1 MHYSCTLEL
10 DHINNPKNP
19 YTKQRHVNKMLG
31 SFLSK
36 LHGEILLLGFG
47 CQPKRFMES
56 LEFFSIIFAQL
67 PSGKSTGP
75 SEFNFFN
82 ISPLESLNLVLIP
95 GVKLDGHRGTW
106 TGCLNNLRTTKTR
119 KSVFL
124 ALCSVLVNDL

>member
-10 DHINNPKNP
+10 GHTNNPKNP

>member
-10 DHINNPKNP
+10 GHTNNPKNP

-36 LHGEILLLGFG
+36 LHGEILPLGFG
-47 CQPKRFMES
+47 YWPKLFMKSLES
-56 LEFFSIIFAQL
+56 LSIIFAQL
-67 PSGKSTGP
+67 PGGKSTGP
-75 SEFNFFN
+75 GEFNFFN
-82 ISPLESLNLVLIP
+82 ISPLKSLNLVLIP

-106 TGCLNNLRTTKTR
+106 TGCINNLRTTQTR

-124 ALCSVLVNDL
+124 ALCSVLVNGL